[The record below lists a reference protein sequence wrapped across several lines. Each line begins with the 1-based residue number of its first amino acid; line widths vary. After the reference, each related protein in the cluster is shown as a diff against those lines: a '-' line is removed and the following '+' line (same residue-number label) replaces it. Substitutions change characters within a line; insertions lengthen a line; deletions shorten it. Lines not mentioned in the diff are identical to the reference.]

1 MKKLIFVLF
10 WVLTPIIANAYD
22 FEVDGI
28 YYNILSTADKTVE
41 VSYNPSDLYS
51 GDIVIPEKV
60 TYKGVEFDVV
70 MFNALWVDDHYAD
83 YSPVINS
90 LKLPKSIKRFGGLSR
105 KGFSRFAYTVK
116 KLVISDL
123 EAWCNAEFTD
133 EDGSFSGI
141 HNPLSVSEEFYLND
155 QKIETLTIPST
166 ISNIKTHAFI
176 FAPINALIIP
186 NTVKT
191 LGYYCFANCDNLKN
205 VYIPSSVEKIKSSF
219 SELESLEEIEFE
231 EGINLKEL
239 NGFWRCPKLK
249 RIEIPSSVTSINIDA
264 FSECHG
270 LKKVVLPEFL
280 ENICE
285 FRDCPNIETIES
297 YIKEPFPIKSFDDV
311 VKMFATLYVPVGT
324 KAKYEATEG
333 WKDFANI
340 VESEELGTAI
350 DNVKSADGTQ
360 TFFSIDGKQLQQPQ
374 RGLNIIR
381 TGNGEAKKVLMK

>member
-1 MKKLIFVLF
+1 MKKLIFFLF

-70 MFNALWVDDHYAD
+70 MFNALWVDDQYAD

-123 EAWCNAEFTD
+123 EAWCNADFTD
-133 EDGSFSGI
+133 EDGAISGI
-141 HNPLSVSEEFYLND
+141 HNPLCVSEEFYLND
-155 QKIETLTIPST
+155 QKIEKLTIPNT
-166 ISNIKTHAFI
+166 ITEIKALAFV
-176 FAPINALIIP
+176 FAPIKELIIP
-186 NTVKT
+186 NAVKT
-191 LGYYCFANCDNLKN
+191 LGYGSFSQCANLKSI
-205 VYIPSSVEKIKSSF
+205 YIPSSVEKINFSF
-219 SELESLEEIEFE
+219 SELESLEEVEFE
-231 EGINLKEL
+231 DGINLKEL

-249 RIEIPSSVTSINIDA
+249 AIEIPSSVTSIFVDA
-264 FSECHG
+264 FSECPG

-285 FRDCPNIETIES
+285 FRECPNIEIIES
-297 YIKEPFPIKSFDDV
+297 YIKEPFPIKAFDNA
-311 VKMFATLYVPVGT
+311 VKMFATLYVPTGT

-340 VESEELGTAI
+340 VESEALGMTRVSLDSPVNQI
-350 DNVKSADGTQ
+350 YSLDGRKTNEPKS
-360 TFFSIDGKQLQQPQ
+360 
-374 RGLNIIR
+374 GLNIFR
-381 TGNGEAKKVLMK
+381 TNDGKVKKVIVR

>member
-1 MKKLIFVLF
+1 MKKQLLLFVLSF
-10 WVLTPIIANAYD
+10 LPMLASAYD

-41 VSYNPSDLYS
+41 VSYNSSDLYS

-60 TYKGVEFDVV
+60 TYKDVEFDVV
-70 MFNALWVDDHYAD
+70 MFNALWCDSN

-105 KGFSRFAYTVK
+105 KGFSPFAYTVK

-166 ISNIKTHAFI
+166 ISEIKTLAFI
-176 FAPINALIIP
+176 FAPIKALVIP
-186 NTVKT
+186 NTVKR
-191 LGYYCFANCDNLKN
+191 LGYLCFAKCDNLKN
-205 VYIPSSVEKIKSSF
+205 VYIPSSVEEIDNSF

-239 NGFWRCPKLK
+239 NGFWRCPKLGK
-249 RIEIPSSVTSINIDA
+249 IEIPSSVTSIGLDA
-264 FSECHG
+264 FSECQG
-270 LKKVVLPEFL
+270 LKKVVLPKDL
-280 ENICE
+280 EEICE

-297 YIKEPFPIKSFDDV
+297 YIKEPFPIKAFDDV
-311 VKMFATLYVPVGT
+311 VKMFATLYVPTGT

-340 VESEELGTAI
+340 VESEALGITKVSPDCHA
-350 DNVKSADGTQ
+350 
-360 TFFSIDGKQLQQPQ
+360 KQIYDPSGRKTNEQKH
-374 RGLNIIR
+374 GLNILR
-381 TGNGEAKKVLMK
+381 MNDGKVKKILVK

>member
-1 MKKLIFVLF
+1 MKKLIFFLF

-70 MFNALWVDDHYAD
+70 MFNALWVDDQYAD

-90 LKLPKSIKRFGGLSR
+90 LKLPKSIKRFGELSR
-105 KGFSRFAYTVK
+105 KGVSPFAYTVK

-166 ISNIKTHAFI
+166 ISEIKTHAFI

-191 LGYYCFANCDNLKN
+191 LGYSCFAKCDNLKN
-205 VYIPSSVEKIKSSF
+205 IYIPSSVEEIDNSF

-239 NGFWRCPKLK
+239 NGFWRCPKLGK
-249 RIEIPSSVTSINIDA
+249 IEIPSSVTSIGLDA
-264 FSECHG
+264 FSECQG
-270 LKKVVLPEFL
+270 LKKVVLPKDL
-280 ENICE
+280 EEICE

-297 YIKEPFPIKSFDDV
+297 YIKEPFPIKAFDDV
-311 VKMFATLYVPVGT
+311 VKMFATLYVPTGT

-340 VESEELGTAI
+340 VESEALGITRVI
-350 DNVKSADGTQ
+350 LDGTVNQ
-360 TFFSIDGKQLQQPQ
+360 IDSLDGRKTNEPKS
-374 RGLNIIR
+374 GLNIFR
-381 TGNGEAKKVLMK
+381 MNDGKVKKVVVR